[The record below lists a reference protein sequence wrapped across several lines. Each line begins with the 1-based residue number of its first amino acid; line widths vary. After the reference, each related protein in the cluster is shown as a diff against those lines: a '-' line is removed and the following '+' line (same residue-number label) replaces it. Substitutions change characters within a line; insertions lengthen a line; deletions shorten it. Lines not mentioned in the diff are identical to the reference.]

1 MVLPNLSPHI
11 RGTNE
16 WCDMPPPV
24 YVYFNFAGPRRPIAH
39 TTATITSVAPT
50 PAPNRIALSI
60 MPEGPPLG
68 VVVGCVV
75 VGCVIASLVGV
86 DV

>member
-1 MVLPNLSPHI
+1 MVLPKLSPPI

-16 WCDMPPPV
+16 WGDMPPPV

-50 PAPNRIALSI
+50 PAPNRIALSMI
-60 MPEGPPLG
+60 PPPLAE
-68 VVVGCVV
+68 
-75 VGCVIASLVGV
+75 IDRSLSIPSQYRVP
-86 DV
+86 